1 MVLSASPALDPLLQS
16 GVVYAENVLQ
26 SLSQDSNSFYNVLQ
40 QSFGSNYDATI
51 AENLRTAWASGDFS
65 QLPSIQV
72 LPSGMNGV
80 AAYATST
87 NTIYLDQN
95 FLNSNQPDLLNTVL
109 LEEIG
114 HYLNN
119 QIQANS
125 TGETGAIFS
134 YLAQGINL
142 SDQQIAALQATDNT
156 GTITVNGVEIAV
168 DYAVTLSF
176 QTAVNYSTGA
186 SGANPYS
193 VTTGDFNADGKLDLA
208 VANYSS
214 NKVSILLGNGN
225 GTFQPAVNYSTGIGP
240 ASVTTGDFNADG
252 KLDLATA
259 NYYSDNVSIF
269 LGNGDGTFQSAN
281 NFSTNGSTRST
292 GPRSVTTGDFNGDG
306 KLDLATANDTNNTVS
321 ILLGNGNGTFR
332 SAVNYIAGTTA
343 TANTYSVTTG
353 DFNGDDKL
361 DLAVAIRGSNIVSIF
376 LGSGNNGVFTKTCNY
391 STGTSP
397 RSVTTGDF
405 NADGKLDLATANS
418 TTNTVSILLGN
429 GNGTFQSAVNY
440 STGTRPYSV
449 TTGDF
454 NADGKLDLA
463 TANFGS
469 STVSILL
476 GNGNGTFQS
485 AVNYSTGSSSISVTT
500 GDFNGDGK
508 LDLAIANYGSNNV
521 SVLLNSTVIGT
532 SINFNNAVNY
542 STSTKPSSVT
552 TGDFNG
558 DGKLDLATA
567 NYYSCTVSILL
578 GNGNGTFNTAVNYS
592 TDSGPKSVTT
602 GDFNGDGKLD
612 LATANFGSNNV
623 SILLGNGNGTFKSA
637 VNYSTDSGP
646 KSVTTGDFNGDGKLD
661 LATANFGSS
670 TVSILL
676 GNGNGTFKSANNFS
690 TGSSSISVTTRDFN
704 ADGILDLATANYSS
718 NNVSILLGNGNGT
731 FNAAVNYSTDTNPL
745 SVTTGDF
752 NADGKL
758 DLATANYNSNNVS
771 ILLGNGNGTFNS
783 AVNYSTGTS
792 PNSVTTRDFNADGI
806 LDLATAN
813 YSSNN
818 VSILLGNGNGTF
830 QSAVNY
836 STGTNPASVTT
847 GDFNADG
854 KLDLATANYGSNNVS
869 ILSNTT
875 GLTAFTS
882 SPVNGSYTDT
892 AANDTFSS
900 SAGTV
905 TATGSGTVTYGISGV
920 TATSGVS
927 TLAGTYGTLSLTT
940 AGSYTY
946 TPNNLNTLT
955 TGSYTDTFTLSATD
969 GSTSAT
975 QVFTINAA
983 GVYDTPSYTSSPV
996 ALSYT
1001 DTAANDTFNS
1011 STGTITATDAEGTA
1025 VTYGISGVTATS
1037 GVSSKVGSYGTLNLT
1052 TSGSYTYT
1060 PNNLNTLTTGS
1071 YTDTFTLSSNNNGSP
1086 AATQGFTVNVTGA
1099 YDTPIIT
1106 SSSSAT
1112 FIGNTTGSAYTI
1124 AATDQDQGASLS
1136 YAITGAN
1143 ASQFNVN
1150 STTGVVTFKNPPIYS
1165 ASSSNIYNFNATASW
1180 ATQTASIPVSV
1191 TVLPNNVTAS
1201 SVTGTSP
1208 AGGSTTN
1215 LNIPITLTGAAALP
1229 VTVHY
1234 ATSDGSAFAGID
1246 YTATNGDLTIP
1257 SGSSS
1262 ATVSV
1267 PLIGTNLYASTK
1279 SFKFTLS
1286 NPTNA
1291 LTPGGYNLEYI
1302 QNTNSFPN
1310 LTVSPVSIVQS
1321 SSSQNMTF
1329 TVQLASATS
1338 SPLSLSYTT
1347 TNGSA
1352 IAGTDYSSA
1361 SGVLNLAAG
1370 ATTGLI
1376 NVTVNGSNTNPLSAN
1391 HSFSLNVT
1399 SPTNS
1404 TTNATGTI
1412 IPINISSIYGTS
1424 GNDTINQGASTTNSA
1439 IYGYDNTN
1447 TLTTRNGADGN
1458 DTLTTGSGNDV
1469 LVGGS
1474 GFDFL
1479 TGGTGGDKFEYPLFS
1494 DSYLGTGS
1502 TNNTYD
1508 RIADYNP
1515 SQGDRIILQNLPT
1528 ALYNAGLISG
1538 SSITNLTQAA
1548 TQAFLDADPNTAG
1561 NQTLGTNQA
1570 VLFQYGSGVIKSAY
1584 LIVNASDSSF
1594 NANNELFINVTGM
1607 NGYSSL
1613 AKGLI
1618 ASTSTQVGNYFGTSF

>member
-1 MVLSASPALDPLLQS
+1 
-16 GVVYAENVLQ
+16 
-26 SLSQDSNSFYNVLQ
+26 
-40 QSFGSNYDATI
+40 
-51 AENLRTAWASGDFS
+51 
-65 QLPSIQV
+65 
-72 LPSGMNGV
+72 
-80 AAYATST
+80 
-87 NTIYLDQN
+87 
-95 FLNSNQPDLLNTVL
+95 LN
-109 LEEIG
+109 
-114 HYLNN
+114 
-119 QIQANS
+119 
-125 TGETGAIFS
+125 
-134 YLAQGINL
+134 
-142 SDQQIAALQATDNT
+142 
-156 GTITVNGVEIAV
+156 
-168 DYAVTLSF
+168 
-176 QTAVNYSTGA
+176 
-186 SGANPYS
+186 
-193 VTTGDFNADGKLDLA
+193 
-208 VANYSS
+208 
-214 NKVSILLGNGN
+214 
-225 GTFQPAVNYSTGIGP
+225 
-240 ASVTTGDFNADG
+240 
-252 KLDLATA
+252 
-259 NYYSDNVSIF
+259 
-269 LGNGDGTFQSAN
+269 
-281 NFSTNGSTRST
+281 
-292 GPRSVTTGDFNGDG
+292 
-306 KLDLATANDTNNTVS
+306 
-321 ILLGNGNGTFR
+321 
-332 SAVNYIAGTTA
+332 
-343 TANTYSVTTG
+343 
-353 DFNGDDKL
+353 
-361 DLAVAIRGSNIVSIF
+361 
-376 LGSGNNGVFTKTCNY
+376 
-391 STGTSP
+391 
-397 RSVTTGDF
+397 
-405 NADGKLDLATANS
+405 
-418 TTNTVSILLGN
+418 
-429 GNGTFQSAVNY
+429 
-440 STGTRPYSV
+440 
-449 TTGDF
+449 
-454 NADGKLDLA
+454 
-463 TANFGS
+463 
-469 STVSILL
+469 
-476 GNGNGTFQS
+476 
-485 AVNYSTGSSSISVTT
+485 
-500 GDFNGDGK
+500 
-508 LDLAIANYGSNNV
+508 
-521 SVLLNSTVIGT
+521 
-532 SINFNNAVNY
+532 
-542 STSTKPSSVT
+542 
-552 TGDFNG
+552 
-558 DGKLDLATA
+558 
-567 NYYSCTVSILL
+567 
-578 GNGNGTFNTAVNYS
+578 
-592 TDSGPKSVTT
+592 
-602 GDFNGDGKLD
+602 
-612 LATANFGSNNV
+612 
-623 SILLGNGNGTFKSA
+623 
-637 VNYSTDSGP
+637 
-646 KSVTTGDFNGDGKLD
+646 
-661 LATANFGSS
+661 
-670 TVSILL
+670 
-676 GNGNGTFKSANNFS
+676 
-690 TGSSSISVTTRDFN
+690 
-704 ADGILDLATANYSS
+704 
-718 NNVSILLGNGNGT
+718 
-731 FNAAVNYSTDTNPL
+731 
-745 SVTTGDF
+745 
-752 NADGKL
+752 
-758 DLATANYNSNNVS
+758 
-771 ILLGNGNGTFNS
+771 
-783 AVNYSTGTS
+783 
-792 PNSVTTRDFNADGI
+792 
-806 LDLATAN
+806 
-813 YSSNN
+813 
-818 VSILLGNGNGTF
+818 
-830 QSAVNY
+830 
-836 STGTNPASVTT
+836 
-847 GDFNADG
+847 
-854 KLDLATANYGSNNVS
+854 
-869 ILSNTT
+869 
-875 GLTAFTS
+875 
-882 SPVNGSYTDT
+882 
-892 AANDTFSS
+892 
-900 SAGTV
+900 
-905 TATGSGTVTYGISGV
+905 
-920 TATSGVS
+920 
-927 TLAGTYGTLSLTT
+927 LTT

-955 TGSYTDTFTLSATD
+955 TGSYTDTFTLSSNNN
-969 GSTSAT
+969 GSPAVT
-975 QVFTINAA
+975 QAFTVNVT
-983 GVYDTPSYTSSPV
+983 GVYDTLSYTSTPV
-996 ALSYT
+996 TLTYT

-1037 GVSSKVGSYGTLNLT
+1037 GLSSKVGSYGTLSLT
-1052 TSGSYTYT
+1052 SSGSYTYT

-1071 YTDTFTLSSNNNGSP
+1071 YTDTFTLSSNNNTSPAVTQGFTVNVTGVYDTLSYTSTPVTLSYTDTAANDTFSSSTGTITATDAEGTAVTYGISGVTATSGLSSKVGSYSTLSLTSSGSYTYTPNNLNTLTTGSYTDTFTLSSTNNGSP
-1086 AATQGFTVNVTGA
+1086 AVTQGFTVNVTGA

-1112 FIGNTTGSAYTI
+1112 FIGNTSGSAYTI
-1124 AATDQDQGASLS
+1124 TATDQDQGASLS

-1150 STTGVVTFKNPPIYS
+1150 STTGVVTFKSPPIYS

-1208 AGGSTTN
+1208 ANGSTTN

-1352 IAGTDYSSA
+1352 LAGTDYSSA
-1361 SGVLNLAAG
+1361 NGVLNLAAG

-1404 TTNATGTI
+1404 TTSATGTI
-1412 IPINISSIYGTS
+1412 LPINISSIYGTS

-1447 TLTTRNGADGN
+1447 TLTTRNGPDGN

-1561 NQTLGTNQA
+1561 NQTLGTNQS